1 MTDRLHYRYYKYLII
16 VFHSTVILNIK
27 QAGFFKSRYII
38 IVDIRILGLSY
49 FPIRNST
56 VASTEAVSAGID
68 KPGVPIPVE
77 SLKMSRSMAIEIFL
91 KNEPV
96 KLT

>member
-1 MTDRLHYRYYKYLII
+1 M
-16 VFHSTVILNIK
+16 
-27 QAGFFKSRYII
+27 
-38 IVDIRILGLSY
+38 
-49 FPIRNST
+49 
-56 VASTEAVSAGID
+56 ASTEAVSAGLD

-96 KLT
+96 KLTQ